1 MATQMAATVVGRT
14 CPFCQA
20 VMKPGEAFV
29 ECSQCHTIHHEECW
43 GEHGG
48 CTTPGCQGA
57 PQSTRPQRQPCVH
70 AARQPLNRRAIQI
83 STDKTLRILGMSG
96 STNGTDW
103 YLAGLAS
110 RGTSWLI
117 IGIPLYFNVISNY
130 LVFTTSGLI
139 VATQTLW
146 SGLKPKCVAAI
157 PYEFISALEIK
168 LSRWGT
174 SKMRMRLV
182 TGESQE
188 IEIKNKQFAKAITEL
203 AGDYVSLTVE
213 Q

>member
-1 MATQMAATVVGRT
+1 
-14 CPFCQA
+14 
-20 VMKPGEAFV
+20 MKPGEAFV
-29 ECSQCHTIHHEECW
+29 ECNQCHTIHHEECW
-43 GEHGG
+43 SEHGG

-57 PQSTRPQRQPCVH
+57 PQSTRPQRQPSRTG
-70 AARQPLNRRAIQI
+70 ARQPLNRRAIQI

-96 STNGTDW
+96 STNGNDW
-103 YLAGLAS
+103 YLAGRAS

-146 SGLKPKCVAAI
+146 GGLKPKRVAAI
-157 PYEFISALEIK
+157 PYEFISGLEVK

-188 IEIKNKQFAKAITEL
+188 MEIKNKQFAKAITEM
-203 AGDYVSLTVE
+203 AGDYINLTVE